1 MPLPPALRDGIKA
14 YRAAT
19 PWYAQWP
26 LFAVAIPLWIIV
38 LAIALGI
45 AVADTIAMLCT
56 TGQMPSWL
64 LWLC

>member
-1 MPLPPALRDGIKA
+1 MPLPPGLRDSIKA

-26 LFAVAIPLWIIV
+26 LFVVAIPLWIILLAV
-38 LAIALGI
+38 ALGLAI
-45 AVADTIAMLCT
+45 ADTIAMLCT